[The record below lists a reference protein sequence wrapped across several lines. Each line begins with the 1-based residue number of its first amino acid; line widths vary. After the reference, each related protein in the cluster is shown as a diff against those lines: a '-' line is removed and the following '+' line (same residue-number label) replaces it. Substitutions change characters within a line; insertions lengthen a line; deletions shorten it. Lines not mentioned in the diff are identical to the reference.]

1 MARLILFVA
10 LLSGLVLA
18 GMAALAAL
26 RNLSAA
32 DAAAADTSGLPAPV
46 RMISFGFMILL
57 LLGVSTG
64 MVGAG

>member
-10 LLSGLVLA
+10 LLSGLALA
-18 GMAALAAL
+18 AMAALAAL

-32 DAAAADTSGLPAPV
+32 EYAPAATSGLPAPV
-46 RMISFGFMILL
+46 RMISFGFVILL